1 MSSSRLK
8 TVQFGDVNN
17 MIYEASS
24 IQFRQWNPEKN
35 DWDYLDYDQASDK
48 IISMIEN
55 YYGKITIQ
63 VRDKK

>member
-1 MSSSRLK
+1 
-8 TVQFGDVNN
+8 